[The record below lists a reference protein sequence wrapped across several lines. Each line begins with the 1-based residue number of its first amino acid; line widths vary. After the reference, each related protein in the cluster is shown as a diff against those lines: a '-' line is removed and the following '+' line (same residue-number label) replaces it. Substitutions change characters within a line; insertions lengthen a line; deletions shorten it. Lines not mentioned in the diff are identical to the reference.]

1 MGQTRKQKYQ
11 RMMENHECVC
21 HGSGKEAY
29 GQHRAYHMER
39 SRVRRLEIE
48 RKKALVA
55 MLSADDLHRIL
66 NEWITG
72 GFHRQVE
79 YMDDRSNYII
89 QDRDMH
95 VVLNLQADAVV
106 YGTELPDWVSGNQ
119 HFQACLREGDES

>member
-1 MGQTRKQKYQ
+1 MGQTKKQKHQ
-11 RMMENHECVC
+11 RMRENHECVC
-21 HGSGKEAY
+21 HGSGVEAY
-29 GQHRAYHMER
+29 AQHGAYHMEKL
-39 SRVRRLEIE
+39 RVRRLEIE

-55 MLSADDLHRIL
+55 MLSADDLRRIL

-72 GFHRQVE
+72 GFHRQAE
-79 YMDDRSNYII
+79 HMDDRNNYII

-95 VVLNLQADAVV
+95 VSASLQADAVV

>member
-1 MGQTRKQKYQ
+1 MGQTRKQKHQ

-29 GQHRAYHMER
+29 RQHRAYHMER

-66 NEWITG
+66 SEWITG
-72 GFHRQVE
+72 GFERQEE
-79 YMDDRSNYII
+79 YLSARNNFVI
-89 QDRDMH
+89 QDHHMH
-95 VVLNLQADAVV
+95 VAASLQADAVV
-106 YGTELPDWVSGNQ
+106 SGTELPDEVTGDQ